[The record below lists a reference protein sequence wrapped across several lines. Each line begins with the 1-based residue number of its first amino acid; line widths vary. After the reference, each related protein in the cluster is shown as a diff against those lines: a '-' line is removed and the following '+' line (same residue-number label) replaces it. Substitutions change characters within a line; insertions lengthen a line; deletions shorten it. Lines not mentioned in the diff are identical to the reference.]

1 MAGYRMPLA
10 MVPPGEAVT
19 VADIRAGHGLSRR
32 LADMGLTPGTVLKVI
47 RGAGAGATLI
57 DIRGTRLA
65 LGFGVAQKVMV
76 EKVGG

>member
-1 MAGYRMPLA
+1 MAGYIMPLA

-19 VADIRAGHGLSRR
+19 IADIRAGHGLARR

-47 RGAGAGATLI
+47 GRQGAGPTLV
-57 DIRGTRLA
+57 DFRGSRLV

-76 EKVGG
+76 EKAGG

>member
-10 MVPPGEAVT
+10 
-19 VADIRAGHGLSRR
+19 DIRAGHGLARR

-47 RGAGAGATLI
+47 RGDGAGPTLI

>member
-1 MAGYRMPLA
+1 MTGYRMPLA

-19 VADIRAGHGLSRR
+19 VADIRAGRGLARR
-32 LADMGLTPGTVLKVI
+32 LADIGLTPGTVLKVI
-47 RGAGAGATLI
+47 RGNGSGPTLI